1 MKIFGVC
8 NDEVR
13 KKISIF
19 VFGVLLASF
28 SMSACSFSN
37 EEQKNEVTVEV
48 AKEGGVVEVLY
59 FHGKQRCATCVA
71 IENETKALMSG
82 ELASLVEEGRVV
94 MKVIDITTDEGKS
107 IANKYKVSYSSL
119 FVVVKN
125 GDKEKAEDLT
135 RFAFANARNSPEE
148 YREELKN
155 MIMKTLK

>member
-1 MKIFGVC
+1 MQMKKF
-8 NDEVR
+8 
-13 KKISIF
+13 SIF

-94 MKVIDITTDEGKS
+94 MKVIDITTDDGKT

-135 RFAFANARNSPEE
+135 RFAFANARNNPEE

-155 MIMKTLK
+155 MIMKSLK

>member
-1 MKIFGVC
+1 MKRF
-8 NDEVR
+8 
-13 KKISIF
+13 SIF

-37 EEQKNEVTVEV
+37 EEKKDEVTVEA
-48 AKEGGVVEVLY
+48 AKEGSVVEVLY

-82 ELASLVEEGRVV
+82 ELASLVEEGKVV
-94 MKVIDITTDEGKS
+94 MKVIDITTDEGKA

-135 RFAFANARNSPEE
+135 RFAFANARNNPEE

-155 MIMKTLK
+155 MIMKSLK

>member
-1 MKIFGVC
+1 MQMKKF
-8 NDEVR
+8 
-13 KKISIF
+13 SIF

-71 IENETKALMSG
+71 IEDETKALMSG

-135 RFAFANARNSPEE
+135 RFAFANARNNPEE

-155 MIMKTLK
+155 MIMKSLK

>member
-1 MKIFGVC
+1 MQMKKF
-8 NDEVR
+8 
-13 KKISIF
+13 SIF

-94 MKVIDITTDEGKS
+94 MKVINITTDEGKS

-135 RFAFANARNSPEE
+135 RFAFANARNNPEE

-155 MIMKTLK
+155 MIMKSLK

>member
-1 MKIFGVC
+1 MQMKKF
-8 NDEVR
+8 
-13 KKISIF
+13 SIF

-82 ELASLVEEGRVV
+82 ELVSLVEEGRVV

-135 RFAFANARNSPEE
+135 RFAFANARNNPEE

-155 MIMKTLK
+155 MIMKSLK

>member
-1 MKIFGVC
+1 MQM
-8 NDEVR
+8 

-37 EEQKNEVTVEV
+37 EEQKNEVPVEV

-94 MKVIDITTDEGKS
+94 MKVIDITTDEGKA

-135 RFAFANARNSPEE
+135 RFAFANACNNPEE

-155 MIMKTLK
+155 MIMKSLK

>member
-1 MKIFGVC
+1 MQM
-8 NDEVR
+8 

-37 EEQKNEVTVEV
+37 EEQKNKVTVEF
-48 AKEGGVVEVLY
+48 AKEGSVVEVLY

-94 MKVIDITTDEGKS
+94 MKVIDITTDEGKA

-135 RFAFANARNSPEE
+135 RFAFTNARNNPEE

-155 MIMKTLK
+155 MIMKSLK

>member
-1 MKIFGVC
+1 MQMKKF
-8 NDEVR
+8 
-13 KKISIF
+13 SIF

-28 SMSACSFSN
+28 SMSVCSFSN

-94 MKVIDITTDEGKS
+94 MKVIDITTDEGKA

-135 RFAFANARNSPEE
+135 RFAFANARNNSEE

-155 MIMKTLK
+155 MIMKSLK

>member
-1 MKIFGVC
+1 MQMKKF
-8 NDEVR
+8 
-13 KKISIF
+13 SIF

-94 MKVIDITTDEGKS
+94 MKVIDITTDEGKA

-135 RFAFANARNSPEE
+135 RFAFANARNNPEE
-148 YREELKN
+148 YRGELKN
-155 MIMKTLK
+155 MIMKALK

>member
-1 MKIFGVC
+1 MQMKKF
-8 NDEVR
+8 
-13 KKISIF
+13 SIF

-135 RFAFANARNSPEE
+135 RFAFANARNNPEE

-155 MIMKTLK
+155 MIMKSLK

>member
-1 MKIFGVC
+1 MQMKKF
-8 NDEVR
+8 
-13 KKISIF
+13 SIF

-94 MKVIDITTDEGKS
+94 MKIIDITTDEGKS

-135 RFAFANARNSPEE
+135 RFAFANARNNPEE

-155 MIMKTLK
+155 MIMKSLK

>member
-1 MKIFGVC
+1 M
-8 NDEVR
+8 
-13 KKISIF
+13 
-19 VFGVLLASF
+19 
-28 SMSACSFSN
+28 
-37 EEQKNEVTVEV
+37 
-48 AKEGGVVEVLY
+48 LY

-82 ELASLVEEGRVV
+82 ELASLVEEGMVV
-94 MKVIDITTDEGKS
+94 MKIIDITTDDGKA

-135 RFAFANARNSPEE
+135 RFAFANARNNPEE

-155 MIMKTLK
+155 MIMKSLK

>member
-1 MKIFGVC
+1 MKKF
-8 NDEVR
+8 
-13 KKISIF
+13 SIF

-94 MKVIDITTDEGKS
+94 MKVINITTDEGKS

-135 RFAFANARNSPEE
+135 RFAFANARNNPEE

-155 MIMKTLK
+155 MIMKSLK

>member
-1 MKIFGVC
+1 MQM
-8 NDEVR
+8 

-82 ELASLVEEGRVV
+82 ELASLVEEGMVV
-94 MKVIDITTDEGKS
+94 MKIIDITTDDGKA

-135 RFAFANARNSPEE
+135 RFAFANACNNPEE

-155 MIMKTLK
+155 MIMKSLK

>member
-1 MKIFGVC
+1 MQMKKF
-8 NDEVR
+8 
-13 KKISIF
+13 SIF

-82 ELASLVEEGRVV
+82 ELVSLVEEGRVV
-94 MKVIDITTDEGKS
+94 MKIIDITTDEGKS

-125 GDKEKAEDLT
+125 VDKEKAEDLT
-135 RFAFANARNSPEE
+135 RFAFANARNNPEE

-155 MIMKTLK
+155 MIMKSLK

>member
-1 MKIFGVC
+1 MQM
-8 NDEVR
+8 

-48 AKEGGVVEVLY
+48 AKEGSVVEVLY

-94 MKVIDITTDEGKS
+94 MKVIDITTDEGKA
-107 IANKYKVSYSSL
+107 IANKYYYCPL
-119 FVVVKN
+119 N
-125 GDKEKAEDLT
+125 H
-135 RFAFANARNSPEE
+135 NSP
-148 YREELKN
+148 
-155 MIMKTLK
+155 IATP

>member
-1 MKIFGVC
+1 MQMKKF
-8 NDEVR
+8 
-13 KKISIF
+13 SIF

-48 AKEGGVVEVLY
+48 AKEGSVVEVLY

-135 RFAFANARNSPEE
+135 RFAFANARNNPEE

-155 MIMKTLK
+155 MIMKSLK

>member
-1 MKIFGVC
+1 MQMKKF
-8 NDEVR
+8 
-13 KKISIF
+13 SIL

-48 AKEGGVVEVLY
+48 AKEGSVVEVLY

-94 MKVIDITTDEGKS
+94 MKIIDITTDEGKA

-135 RFAFANARNSPEE
+135 RFAFANARNNPEE

-155 MIMKTLK
+155 MIMKSLK

>member
-1 MKIFGVC
+1 MQMKKF
-8 NDEVR
+8 
-13 KKISIF
+13 SIF

-82 ELASLVEEGRVV
+82 ELVSLVEEGRVV
-94 MKVIDITTDEGKS
+94 MKIIDITTDEGKS

-135 RFAFANARNSPEE
+135 RFAFANARNNPEE

-155 MIMKTLK
+155 MIMKSLK

>member
-1 MKIFGVC
+1 MKKF
-8 NDEVR
+8 
-13 KKISIF
+13 SIF

-135 RFAFANARNSPEE
+135 RFAFANARNNPEE

-155 MIMKTLK
+155 MIMKSLK